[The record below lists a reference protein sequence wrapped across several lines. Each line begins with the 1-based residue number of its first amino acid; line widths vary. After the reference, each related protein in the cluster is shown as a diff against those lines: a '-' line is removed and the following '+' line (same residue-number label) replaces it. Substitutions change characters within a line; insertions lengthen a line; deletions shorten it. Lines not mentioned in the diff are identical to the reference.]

1 MKRILYLSFY
11 FEPDLCAGSFRNSP
25 LAKELALQFGYENE
39 IVVISTQP
47 NRYNSFKVE
56 AAPFEKI
63 GNLIIHRISIP
74 EHKNGFL
81 DQIHSFRAFYKG
93 AKNIYKGQSF
103 DLVFASSSRLFT
115 AYLGYLAS
123 KTLDI
128 PLYLD
133 IRDIF
138 TDTMKDVIRNPLV
151 KMAVLPFMRYI
162 EKRTFSNA
170 KHINLISAG
179 FKSYFSK
186 YTKPTYS
193 YFTNGIDDEFVDIQ
207 TSPPTNNTLKKIL
220 YAGNIGEGQGLHTIL
235 PHVAKKLE
243 GKYEF
248 LIIGDGGAKGKL
260 VKLLQ
265 ENSIT
270 NVTLVPPVKRDE
282 LKKMY
287 KEADFYFLH
296 LNDYEAFKKVLPSK
310 IFELGAY
317 DKPIIAGVAGYAN
330 SFIAQYVSNSILF
343 NPGDHETMIS
353 LLQNYQYKKEVR
365 LEFKN
370 KFKRAN
376 LNREMAASI
385 LKFIN

>member
-25 LAKELALQFGYENE
+25 LAKELALQFGSENE
-39 IVVISTQP
+39 VVVITTQP

-56 AAPFEKI
+56 AAPFEKF

-74 EHKNGFL
+74 EHKSGFL
-81 DQIHSFRAFYKG
+81 DQIHSFRAFYNG
-93 AKNIYKGQSF
+93 AKKIYTGQSF

-123 KTLDI
+123 KTLEA

-207 TSPPTNNTLKKIL
+207 TSPPTNNTLKKIV
-220 YAGNIGEGQGLHTIL
+220 YAGNIGEGQGLHNIL
-235 PHVAKKLE
+235 PFVAKKLE
-243 GKYEF
+243 DKYEF
-248 LIIGDGGAKGKL
+248 LVIGDGGAKSKL
-260 VKLLQ
+260 VNLLQ

-270 NVTLVPPVKRDE
+270 NVTLVAPVKRDE
-282 LKKMY
+282 LKKIY
-287 KEADFYFLH
+287 NEADFYFLH

-330 SFIAQYVSNSILF
+330 SFIAQYVTNSILF
-343 NPGDHETMIS
+343 NPGDHETMFS

-365 LEFKN
+365 VEFKN

-385 LKFIN
+385 LKYIN